1 MIEDP
6 MDNWK
11 EKMVRHLRGEIDLL
25 QNGASSSV
33 TAMGIMSL
41 KKRYKNIYG
50 ITEDD

>member
-11 EKMVRHLRGEIDLL
+11 EKMVRLLQSEIDLL
-25 QNGASSSV
+25 QEGATSSV

-41 KKRYKNIYG
+41 KKRYKNFYG
-50 ITEDD
+50 ITDDD